1 MTSPPAVGRDTTP
14 CMSSSMRPERTPLPT
29 LAWCENA
36 IRDECERRHYVI
48 PGDETQVRAE
58 VRRAAKQY
66 RREWITHLDPP
77 VDLRILGIYQDP
89 TAWHALNGIP
99 A

>member
-1 MTSPPAVGRDTTP
+1 
-14 CMSSSMRPERTPLPT
+14 MSSSMRPERIPLPT

-36 IRDECERRHYVI
+36 IRDECERQRYVI

-66 RREWITHLDPP
+66 RREWLNHLDPP
-77 VDLRILGIYQDP
+77 VDLRVLGIYPDP
-89 TAWHALNGIP
+89 TAVAALNGW
-99 A
+99 AA